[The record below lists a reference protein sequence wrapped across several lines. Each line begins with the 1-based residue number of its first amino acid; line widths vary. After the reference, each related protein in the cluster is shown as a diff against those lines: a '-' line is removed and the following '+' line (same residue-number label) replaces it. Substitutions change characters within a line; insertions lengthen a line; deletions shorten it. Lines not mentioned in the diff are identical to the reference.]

1 MNGFSALDT
10 AIMADKNQLCI
21 NGINTMSPTNSKE
34 NSKRRKQKVESTA
47 ERNQEKI
54 MSYLKDG
61 YK

>member
-34 NSKRRKQKVESTA
+34 NSKRRK
-47 ERNQEKI
+47 
-54 MSYLKDG
+54 
-61 YK
+61 